1 MRNLLVLPLALLS
14 LTTPVIAQDINYN
27 QISLS
32 ATASEEVDNDVMN
45 AQLMVQENGAQPSLL
60 TQRVNSRMT
69 KVLAIIEH
77 ATDIKA
83 QTTHYNTQPRYKS
96 GKIFEWQVTQSINL
110 SSSNID
116 QLTTLLAKLN
126 DLAHIQSMTFSVSD
140 SLRDQ
145 TKHALTKTAIK
156 QFRDKAQVIT
166 EQFDKTTY
174 QLIHAS
180 VDTNS
185 NHYSPKHMM
194 MERMAVADAVSTPA
208 VSAGTNKITVTVN
221 GSIELSD

>member
-1 MRNLLVLPLALLS
+1 
-14 LTTPVIAQDINYN
+14 
-27 QISLS
+27 
-32 ATASEEVDNDVMN
+32 
-45 AQLMVQENGAQPSLL
+45 VQENGAQPSLL
-60 TQRVNSRMT
+60 TQRVNARMT
-69 KVLAIIEH
+69 KVLAIVERS
-77 ATDIKA
+77 ADVNA
-83 QTTHYNTQPRYKS
+83 QTTHYNTQPRYKN

-110 SSSNID
+110 SRSNID

-140 SLRDQ
+140 ALREE
-145 TKHALTKTAIK
+145 TKQDLTKTAIK

-185 NHYSPKHMM
+185 NHCSPKHMM
-194 MERMAVADAVSTPA
+194 MERMAVADVVSAPA
-208 VSAGTNKITVTVN
+208 VSAGTNTITVTVN

>member
-1 MRNLLVLPLALLS
+1 MRHLLILPLVLLS
-14 LTTPVIAQDINYN
+14 LTSPLKAQDINYN

-32 ATASEEVDNDVMN
+32 AAASQEVANDVMN
-45 AQLMVQENGAQPSLL
+45 ARLIVQENGAKPSQLS
-60 TQRVNSRMT
+60 QRVNTRMT
-69 KVLAIIEH
+69 KILAIVERS
-77 ATDIKA
+77 ADIKA
-83 QTTHYNTQPRYKS
+83 QTTNYNTQPGYKN
-96 GKIFEWQVTQSINL
+96 GKITGWQVTQSLNL
-110 SSSNID
+110 NSENID

-126 DLAHIQSMTFSVSD
+126 ELAHIQSMTFSVSD
-140 SLRDQ
+140 SLREQ
-145 TKHALTKTAIK
+145 TKQTLTKAAIK

-174 QLIHAS
+174 KLVHAS

>member
-1 MRNLLVLPLALLS
+1 
-14 LTTPVIAQDINYN
+14 
-27 QISLS
+27 
-32 ATASEEVDNDVMN
+32 
-45 AQLMVQENGAQPSLL
+45 
-60 TQRVNSRMT
+60 
-69 KVLAIIEH
+69 
-77 ATDIKA
+77 
-83 QTTHYNTQPRYKS
+83 
-96 GKIFEWQVTQSINL
+96 VTQSINL
-110 SSSNID
+110 SSSNIE

-145 TKHALTKTAIK
+145 TKQDLTKTAIK

-194 MERMAVADAVSTPA
+194 MERMAVADAVSAPA

>member
-1 MRNLLVLPLALLS
+1 MRHLLVLPLVFFS
-14 LTTPVIAQDINYN
+14 LAAPLNAQDINYN
-27 QISLS
+27 QISL
-32 ATASEEVDNDVMN
+32 TAAASQEVANDVMN
-45 AQLMVQENGAQPSLL
+45 ARLIVQENGAKPSQLS
-60 TQRVNSRMT
+60 QRVNTRMT
-69 KVLAIIEH
+69 KILAIVERS
-77 ATDIKA
+77 ADIKA
-83 QTTHYNTQPRYKS
+83 QTTNYNTQPRYKN
-96 GKIFEWQVTQSINL
+96 GKITGWQVTQSLNL
-110 SSSNID
+110 NSENID

-126 DLAHIQSMTFSVSD
+126 ELAHIQSMTFSVSD
-140 SLRDQ
+140 SLREQ
-145 TKHALTKTAIK
+145 TKQTLTKAAIK

-174 QLIHAS
+174 QLVNAS

-194 MERMAVADAVSTPA
+194 MERMAVADVVSAPA